1 MRNINIQEE
10 AEDLSPLHMA
20 IEADNLDD
28 FLDLLGRGFGT
39 VASRNAIGLSPL
51 HLAVRLRRRRIVDYL
66 LPTFV
71 AENSTDAWGLNHL
84 HVAAMTEEV
93 YEENLVCE
101 YIRQGVLVDQRV
113 VAVSEL
119 EEVANFVQESR
130 LAQIRDSWPLQINSY
145 WKNDHKGIQYWP
157 GYAALHFAVENC
169 NYRAADEL
177 LLYGADPNIAND
189 ALITPLHMA
198 CALEPKV
205 GLQFVKRLV
214 AAGAKPD
221 VVSRQ
226 GQTPLHVAIY
236 YCNDEA
242 IAEMKK
248 KKESFVS
255 IALSKPSI
263 IFVYCIYEPIQ
274 NLFTLIEQR
283 KAKKKKKKIGIPSRQ
298 GFSIL

>member
-1 MRNINIQEE
+1 MGDINFEEE

-39 VASRNAIGLSPL
+39 VASRNAAGLSPL
-51 HLAVRLRRRRIVDYL
+51 HLAVRLRRRSMVDYL

-71 AENSTDAWGLNHL
+71 TENCTDAWGFKHL
-84 HVAAMTEEV
+84 HAAAMAEV
-93 YEENLVCE
+93 VFEENLVRD
-101 YIRQGVLVDQRV
+101 YIRQGIIVHQQVIADSKFQP
-113 VAVSEL
+113 AASFMC
-119 EEVANFVQESR
+119 ASR
-130 LAQIRDSWPLQINSY
+130 LAQMRNSWPLKLNSY
-145 WKNDHKGIQYWP
+145 WNNDDKGIQYWP

-169 NYRAADEL
+169 NYRAVDEL

-198 CALEPKV
+198 YALEPKV

-226 GQTPLHVAIY
+226 GQTPIHVAIY
-236 YCNDEA
+236 YSNDEA

-248 KKESFVS
+248 KRNFVS
-255 IALSKPSI
+255 VAL
-263 IFVYCIYEPIQ
+263 
-274 NLFTLIEQR
+274 
-283 KAKKKKKKIGIPSRQ
+283 
-298 GFSIL
+298 